1 MPQAIMLRETGG
13 PEVLRLEDI
22 AVGSPGRRTLTN
34 PPATFAL
41 APGRPR

>member
-22 AVGSPGRRTLTN
+22 AVGSPG
-34 PPATFAL
+34 
-41 APGRPR
+41 PGQVRLRQTAIGVNFHDC